1 MKKSIKI
8 FLCLIL
14 SIVAIFCFTACN
26 DDNNEQNDSTVV
38 LLTDFEDTYSLM
50 SIKITAPQSQIYLN
64 EDKNFVSSGEK
75 SMKMHLNQALSA
87 SGYYADTILQFIP
100 GQQYFAHTDFKDVTA
115 ITADIWNDNGF
126 DIDMCLSVNNRR
138 VVLEYGVLKP
148 GYNKVVF
155 NIDPTQAF
163 ALSETFLTSV
173 DLSFYSGVGN
183 EILYIDNV
191 CVKTTDKAY
200 SAFNFDKIFG
210 DDDISYGFENYAEM
224 LNMIDLGG
232 FDSIFSR
239 ARLSINNDKN
249 FVKNSDGSLK
259 IEFKNSPDDNKVD
272 NTVIRTYDNY
282 FADFNKYVLLG
293 NYALTADLYNATNKT
308 ITAELKVFSTIDDE
322 TCSVMVDI
330 PANSWSNQKFSIPLD
345 RIKHAFT
352 NQRISVLTVVLG
364 FYGVAGQDVVYLDNL
379 GFSKYQPEVVAKTDL
394 AVEVGQKVAID
405 KTLFDNLDVNKNYT
419 LNLEVKSVK
428 GLTSKTLSSTSEI
441 TVEAST
447 YYEVSGIAVCGTE
460 TVDVY
465 KIIYPND
472 MTIFT
477 FNHLGNDVYTSDNSD
492 FGMLDSTVKTQMK
505 HDNTNNG
512 KIGFGVLNSVD
523 YELWAWISQLRVG
536 KNGGKM
542 YFDLT
547 FEKECDEW
555 LIELVKNEV
564 ILFDHDAGRYCI
576 EFENE
581 ETGKNIVYKFGVNGP
596 KLYDNLVYFD
606 NIVFVQN

>member
-8 FLCLIL
+8 FLCLLL
-14 SIVAIFCFTACN
+14 SVIAIFCFTAC
-26 DDNNEQNDSTVV
+26 DDETQEQPEVSVK
-38 LLTDFEDTYSLM
+38 LLTDFEDVYSLM
-50 SIKITAPQSQIYLN
+50 SIKLTAPESQIFLN
-64 EDKNFVSSGEK
+64 EDKNYVSLGEK
-75 SMKMHLNQALSA
+75 SMKMHLNQSLSA
-87 SGYYADTILQFIP
+87 SGYYADSILQFIP

-126 DIDMCLSVNNRR
+126 DIDICLSINNRR

-148 GYNKVVF
+148 GYNNVVF

-163 ALSETFLTSV
+163 ALSETFLSSV

-191 CVKTTDKAY
+191 CVKTTNAQY
-200 SAFNFDKIFG
+200 NAFDFDKIFG
-210 DDDISYGFENYAEM
+210 DDDISYGFENYAET

-239 ARLSINNDKN
+239 ARLSINNDTN
-249 FVKNSDGSLK
+249 FVKNSEGSLK
-259 IEFKNSPDDNKVD
+259 IQFKNSPDDNKVD

-293 NYALTADLYNATNKT
+293 NYALTADVYNATNKT

-322 TCSVMVDI
+322 ICSVMVDI

-345 RIKHAFT
+345 RVKHAFT

-379 GFSKYQPEVVAKTDL
+379 GFTKYQPEVVVKTDL

-405 KTLFDNLDVNKNYT
+405 KTLFDNLDANKNYT
-419 LNLEVKSVK
+419 LNLVVKSVN
-428 GLTSKTLSSTSEI
+428 GLTTNVLSSVSEI
-441 TVEAST
+441 TVQAST
-447 YYEVSGIAVCGTE
+447 YYEVSGTAESGTE
-460 TVDVY
+460 TIEVY
-465 KIIYPND
+465 KIIYPSD

-477 FNHLGNDVYTSDNSD
+477 FNHIGNGIYTSDNSD
-492 FGMLDSTVKTQMK
+492 FSMLDTTVKTQMT
-505 HDNTNNG
+505 HDNSGNG
-512 KIGFGVLNSVD
+512 KIGFGTLASVD
-523 YELWAWISQLRVG
+523 YEVWGWISQLRVG

-542 YFDLT
+542 YFDLS